1 MFVSI
6 RFPERGPWNVYK
18 ASSYI
23 KRNFKIS
30 TIAKKLDERYIGY
43 IKMDCEVV
51 LRVVAKK
58 K

>member
-51 LRVVAKK
+51 LVVAKK